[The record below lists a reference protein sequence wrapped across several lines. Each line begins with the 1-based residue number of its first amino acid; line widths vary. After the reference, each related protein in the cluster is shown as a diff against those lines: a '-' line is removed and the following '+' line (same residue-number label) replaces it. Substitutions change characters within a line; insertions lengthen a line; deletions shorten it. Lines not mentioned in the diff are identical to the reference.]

1 MRAPRAKTLALVVLG
16 AVCVA
21 ALLARAQLA
30 PRAEIGAGFVAKQL
44 CSCIF
49 VGERELESCQLDLGP
64 EFARVRFERSESGV
78 HAWVPLL
85 ASRNARH
92 REDTGCT
99 LD

>member
-1 MRAPRAKTLALVVLG
+1 MRAPRAKTLALIALG
-16 AVCVA
+16 ALCVA
-21 ALLARAQLA
+21 GALARTRLA
-30 PRAEIGAGFVAKQL
+30 PRADIGAGFVAKQL

-64 EFARVRFERSESGV
+64 ELARVRFERTEDGV

-92 REDTGCT
+92 REETGCT